1 MVAMQMMMK
10 LMLIPLLAGMLLG
23 NSPKFQSRSCCSQV
37 FTGYSLSIMN
47 SISLARKKKH
57 HVPGSGMLQT
67 WLRCPLPWGAHLDT
81 CTHHI
86 WETGSTAL
94 GSDSSL
100 CTDLPYYL
108 MLYYNCVFI
117 RLLHKRWPSTEARTI
132 FFISVFQSLVIV
144 PSRCM

>member
-86 WETGSTAL
+86 WE
-94 GSDSSL
+94 
-100 CTDLPYYL
+100 
-108 MLYYNCVFI
+108 
-117 RLLHKRWPSTEARTI
+117 RREAPPW
-132 FFISVFQSLVIV
+132 VVIV
-144 PSRCM
+144 PCAQTYPTTWCYTIIAYLSVSFINDGLQQRHELFFHLSIPKPSNSTK